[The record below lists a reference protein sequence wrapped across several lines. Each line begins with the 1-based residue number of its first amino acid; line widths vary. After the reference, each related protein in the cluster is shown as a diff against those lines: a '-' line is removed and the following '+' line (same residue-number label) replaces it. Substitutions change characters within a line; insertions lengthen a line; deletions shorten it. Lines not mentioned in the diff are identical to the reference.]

1 MNKAKSV
8 SEYFQALPKEQ
19 KTALNN
25 IRKTII
31 SSAPDA
37 AEKISYG
44 MPIFFYGGMLVG
56 YAAFKGHLSFFVMS
70 AKTMKKFE
78 KELKPFKASTGT
90 LYFSLE
96 HPIPKTLVKKIVKA
110 RLKENEAKQ
119 KAKLKK

>member
-1 MNKAKSV
+1 MNKTKSV
-8 SEYFQALPKEQ
+8 SDYFSALPKEQ
-19 KTALNN
+19 RTALDS

-31 SSAPDA
+31 SAAPDA

-44 MPIFFYGGMLVG
+44 MPIFYYRGMLVG

-70 AKTMKKFE
+70 TKTMKKFE

-110 RLKENEAKQ
+110 RLKENEAKE
-119 KAKLKK
+119 KTRRKK